1 MRRSC
6 TVIQMPERRVHEIV
20 CRCWHELH
28 AGQFV
33 TAGSLTQLG
42 RRIPLDAEPV
52 LEPALELAERLQR
65 SPRASLAGS
74 DVIPFADRRA
84 LRHTGSDAV
93 DGKDD
98 GPFDD
103 AA

>member
-20 CRCWHELH
+20 CRCWPELH
-28 AGQFV
+28 AGRFV

-42 RRIPLDAEPV
+42 RRIPFDAERA
-52 LEPALELAERLQR
+52 LEAALELAERLQR
-65 SPRASLAGS
+65 SPRASVAGS

-84 LRHTGSDAV
+84 LHHKGNDAV
-93 DGKDD
+93 DGNDD
-98 GPFDD
+98 GSFDD